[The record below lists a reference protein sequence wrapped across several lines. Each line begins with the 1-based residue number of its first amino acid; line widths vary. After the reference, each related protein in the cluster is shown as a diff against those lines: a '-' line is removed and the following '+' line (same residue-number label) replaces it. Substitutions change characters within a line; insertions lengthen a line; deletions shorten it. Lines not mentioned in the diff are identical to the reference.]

1 MKMKMKKIMVNKYKK
16 IINKRKKMLL
26 MLNINNKFKGLENNV
41 LTTVVVLKIVSN
53 KFKNKKIK
61 LTNKL

>member
-1 MKMKMKKIMVNKYKK
+1 MKKIMVNKYKK